1 MKLYGELFEDSREVL
16 LDALADAID
25 RYDQGRSKLADDT
38 AECGSPEET
47 QEGDFLYDFTRL
59 NLQYLNH
66 MARLGSNYSIV
77 AGRVLEKLYDQ
88 FVPKAE
94 PEERPLRVV
103 SGVEGERK
111 RVRITITN
119 PSAAATSFS
128 LGLRREAGVEAWL
141 RPDAP
146 PIPLAGSRSLV
157 VDLMV
162 GFPPALATNRDY
174 ALEILA
180 EPHEGQGPVTLDIG
194 RVLVR
199 RVAQ

>member
-16 LDALADAID
+16 LEALADAID
-25 RYDQGRSKLADDT
+25 RYDRGRSKLVDDA
-38 AECGSPEET
+38 AECSPPEET
-47 QEGDFLYDFTRL
+47 QQGDFLYDFTRL

-103 SGVEGERK
+103 SGVAGERK

-119 PSAAATSFS
+119 RGAAPTRFG
-128 LGLRREAGVEAWL
+128 LGLRAEDGVEAWL
-141 RPDAP
+141 DAG
-146 PIPLAGSRSLV
+146 PINLSGSRRLSQRI
-157 VDLMV
+157 
-162 GFPPALATNRDY
+162 ATIRW
-174 ALEILA
+174 
-180 EPHEGQGPVTLDIG
+180 
-194 RVLVR
+194 
-199 RVAQ
+199 